1 MSGKALPIQHL
12 YCSQADYSQICK
24 VTVEAIDAPT
34 TPLIHQ
40 MSRFWLFTGGRGTI
54 VLQDRQMRCSRARWY
69 RCCRGRSPMWCR

>member
-1 MSGKALPIQHL
+1 MVERSGKAIPIQHL

-40 MSRFWLFTGGRGTI
+40 MSRFWLFTGGRGNTTCWPI
-54 VLQDRQMRCSRARWY
+54 TSTT
-69 RCCRGRSPMWCR
+69 